1 MAFPKRSEITDDQ
14 FDRAGRYLT
23 EQHQRNEQEIV
34 LALSTENTDY
44 SIDHLMLGAS
54 DLSLGKT
61 WIENQ
66 LGLPAMDGGSHPGQ
80 GTRNA
85 LLGLAD
91 NCYLEVIAPDPTQ
104 VLSETLGEHLLGYK
118 TPRLRT
124 FAVRCSS
131 FEDLVPRLAE
141 FGFGHRIVKMSRET
155 ITGSLL
161 SWRLLFVSG
170 HPYGARMPFFIDW
183 GQSPHPCRDLAVA
196 GSLSQVAVRVT
207 AEYRPFERL
216 MRQLDLP
223 VVVSQAAAGLVAT
236 IACQQNVINL

>member
-1 MAFPKRSEITDDQ
+1 MAPNT
-14 FDRAGRYLT
+14 G
-23 EQHQRNEQEIV
+23 
-34 LALSTENTDY
+34 NTDY
-44 SIDHLMLGAS
+44 GIDHLMLGAS

-66 LGLPAMDGGSHPGQ
+66 FELPAMDGGRHPGQ

-85 LLGLAD
+85 LLGLAED
-91 NCYLEVIAPDPTQ
+91 CYLEVIAPDPAQ
-104 VLSETLGEHLLGYK
+104 VLAGTLGAQLLRYK

-131 FEDLVPRLAE
+131 FEDLVPRLAG
-141 FGFGHRIVKMSRET
+141 FGFGHRILEMSRET
-155 ITGSLL
+155 VGGGEL
-161 SWRLLFVSG
+161 SWRLLFVSD

-223 VVVSQAAAGLVAT
+223 VVVSQAAAGLVAK
-236 IACQQNVINL
+236 IACQQSVINL

>member
-1 MAFPKRSEITDDQ
+1 
-14 FDRAGRYLT
+14 
-23 EQHQRNEQEIV
+23 
-34 LALSTENTDY
+34 
-44 SIDHLMLGAS
+44 MLGAS

-66 LGLPAMDGGSHPGQ
+66 FELPAMDGGRHPGQ

-85 LLGLAD
+85 LLGLAED
-91 NCYLEVIAPDPTQ
+91 CYLEVIAPDPAQ
-104 VLSETLGEHLLGYK
+104 VLAGTLGAQLLRYK

-131 FEDLVPRLAE
+131 FEDLVPRLAG
-141 FGFGHRIVKMSRET
+141 FGFGHRILEMSRET
-155 ITGSLL
+155 VGGGEL
-161 SWRLLFVSG
+161 SWRLLFVSD

-223 VVVSQAAAGLVAT
+223 VVVSQAAAGLVAK
-236 IACQQNVINL
+236 IACQQSVINL

>member
-1 MAFPKRSEITDDQ
+1 M
-14 FDRAGRYLT
+14 
-23 EQHQRNEQEIV
+23 
-34 LALSTENTDY
+34 ALSTENTDY

-61 WIENQ
+61 GIENQ
-66 LGLPAMDGGSHPGQ
+66 FELPAMDGGRHPGQ

-85 LLGLAD
+85 LLGLAED
-91 NCYLEVIAPDPTQ
+91 CYLEVIAPDPAQ
-104 VLSETLGEHLLGYK
+104 VLAGTLGAQLLRYK

-131 FEDLVPRLAE
+131 FEDLVPRLAG
-141 FGFGHRIVKMSRET
+141 FGFGHRILEMSRET
-155 ITGSLL
+155 VGGGEL
-161 SWRLLFVSG
+161 SWRLLFVSD

-236 IACQQNVINL
+236 IACQQSVINL

>member
-1 MAFPKRSEITDDQ
+1 M
-14 FDRAGRYLT
+14 
-23 EQHQRNEQEIV
+23 
-34 LALSTENTDY
+34 ALSTENTDY

-66 LGLPAMDGGSHPGQ
+66 FELPAMDGGRHPGQ

-85 LLGLAD
+85 LLGLAED
-91 NCYLEVIAPDPTQ
+91 CYLEVIAPDPAQ
-104 VLSETLGEHLLGYK
+104 VLAGTLGAQLLRYK
-118 TPRLRT
+118 RPRLRT

-131 FEDLVPRLAE
+131 FEDLVPRLAG
-141 FGFGHRIVKMSRET
+141 FGFGHRIREMSRET
-155 ITGSLL
+155 VGGGEL
-161 SWRLLFVSG
+161 SWRLLFVSD

-207 AEYRPFERL
+207 AEHRPFERL

-223 VVVSQAAAGLVAT
+223 VVVSQAVAGLVAT
-236 IACQQNVINL
+236 IACQQSVINL

>member
-1 MAFPKRSEITDDQ
+1 M
-14 FDRAGRYLT
+14 
-23 EQHQRNEQEIV
+23 
-34 LALSTENTDY
+34 ALSTENTDY

-54 DLSLGKT
+54 DLSLGKA
-61 WIENQ
+61 WIKNK
-66 LGLPAMDGGSHPGQ
+66 LGLPAIDSGSHPGQ

-85 LLGLAD
+85 LLGLAED
-91 NCYLEVIAPDPTQ
+91 CYLEVIAPDPAQ
-104 VLSETLGEHLLGYK
+104 GLSGTLGAQLLRYE

-155 ITGSLL
+155 AAGSLL
-161 SWRLLFVSG
+161 SWRLLFVSD

-196 GSLSQVAVRVT
+196 GSLSQVAVRVP

-223 VVVSQAAAGLVAT
+223 VVVSQAAAGLVAK
-236 IACQQNVINL
+236 IACQQSVINL

>member
-1 MAFPKRSEITDDQ
+1 
-14 FDRAGRYLT
+14 
-23 EQHQRNEQEIV
+23 
-34 LALSTENTDY
+34 
-44 SIDHLMLGAS
+44 MLGAS

-66 LGLPAMDGGSHPGQ
+66 FELPAMDGGRHPGQ

-85 LLGLAD
+85 LLGLAED
-91 NCYLEVIAPDPTQ
+91 CYLEVIAPDPAQ
-104 VLSETLGEHLLGYK
+104 VLAGTLGAQLLRYK

-131 FEDLVPRLAE
+131 FEDLVPRLAG
-141 FGFGHRIVKMSRET
+141 FGFGHRILEMSRET
-155 ITGSLL
+155 VGGGEL
-161 SWRLLFVSG
+161 SWRLLFVSD